1 MTMPALTKAKEGEV
15 EFWAE
20 SQSGKSKAEAD
31 VFYNPKMQFSRDLS
45 VAALKAF
52 RPESV
57 IDAMSAT
64 GIRGLRY
71 AKEVDGIKEVVMN
84 DYSTKAY
91 RLIKKNIRLAK
102 AKNARAE
109 NKDANALLSGERT
122 DAVDLDPFGTPAP
135 YMDSAARCADRLIM
149 ATATDTAVLCGVYPK
164 VCLRTYGSTV
174 LKTEFCHETSV
185 RILIAH
191 MAKAF
196 ALHDK
201 AITPIISQSTDH
213 YIRVFARVEK
223 GSRKADKAL
232 ENLGYI
238 IHCQACGHRRIS
250 EKNRKADHSCESC
263 EAETKI
269 FGPVWSKEILDKEF
283 VKATLKEAEGTGR
296 PEKLLRQLEA
306 EADAEP
312 LYYDMHHI
320 CSSLKLTPPKTEKIL
335 EAVKAQGYT
344 AVRTHMREQGLKTN
358 CDIKTLKK
366 ILAGIA

>member
-1 MTMPALTKAKEGEV
+1 MPALTMIKEGEV

-20 SQSGKSKAEAD
+20 GQTGKSKAEAE
-31 VFYNPKMQFSRDLS
+31 VFYNPKMKFSRDLS
-45 VAALKAF
+45 IAALKAF
-52 RPESV
+52 KPETA

-71 AKEVDGIKEVVMN
+71 AKEVASIKEVVLN

-91 RLIKKNIRLAK
+91 LLIAKNIKKAGM
-102 AKNARAE
+102 KNARAE
-109 NKDANALLSGERT
+109 NKDANVLLSGERA

-135 YMDSAARCADRLIM
+135 YMDSAARCTEKLIM

-164 VCLRTYGSTV
+164 VCLRTYGSTA
-174 LKTEFCHETSV
+174 LKTEFCHETGV

-201 AITPIISQSTDH
+201 AITPMLSQSTDH
-213 YIRVFARVEK
+213 YIRAFARVEK

-232 ENLGYI
+232 ETLGHI
-238 IHCQACGHRRIS
+238 IYCQACGHRRITDKIGK
-250 EKNRKADHSCESC
+250 EDHSCQSC
-263 EAETKI
+263 GSETKI
-269 FGPVWSKEILDKEF
+269 FGPVWSKEILDLEF

-296 PEKLLRQLEA
+296 PEKLLAQLEA
-306 EADAEP
+306 EATAEP

-320 CSSLKLTPPKTEKIL
+320 CSSLKLTPPKTERII
-335 EAVKAQGYT
+335 EAIKGQGYT

-358 CDIKTLKK
+358 CDMKTLKK
-366 ILAGIA
+366 ILSGIKP